1 MQDANKNI
9 EEYNSSRKCNVLIA
23 FSSNKRCYTKLYPFF
38 IIKISNKREVKQNT
52 FDNSSDINSNDFM
65 NLYKKCTAES

>member
-1 MQDANKNI
+1 MYGLENLKDQKAFVDYSNNMQDANKNI

-38 IIKISNKREVKQNT
+38 IIKISNKREVK
-52 FDNSSDINSNDFM
+52 
-65 NLYKKCTAES
+65 